1 MFEPFSRNYYL
12 GRFYVEPH
20 DGDHA
25 AVNGAD
31 HERTNRQLYAAN
43 EGVEPLDTP
52 LVMKFDGHGHH
63 FPVVGDDAVP
73 SGTLAVP
80 DHLSDGGLPG
90 RRELFLATPDRADE
104 LLRYAGYT
112 VNRAGSGGSD
122 GPGDPGTA
130 R

>member
-25 AVNGAD
+25 AVNGDD
-31 HERTNRQLYAAN
+31 HERANRQLYASG

-52 LVMKFDGHGHH
+52 LVMKFDGYGHH
-63 FPVVGDDAVP
+63 FPVVGDDRVP

-80 DHLSDGGLPG
+80 HHLADRGVPG
-90 RRELFLATPDRADE
+90 RREMFLATADRADE
-104 LLRYAGYT
+104 LLRYAGYS
-112 VNRAGSGGSD
+112 VGRAGPATDDDPD
-122 GPGDPGTA
+122 GA
-130 R
+130 L